1 MDTEAAESG
10 GHDKCCPHVVDP
22 WLFLGILAGLAV
34 TTFVLR
40 MQITMFIMGKK
51 RRRRKRSNNEIEISI
66 TNTSSKLTN
75 LKQDRGKKVILAGEL
90 EMFRNFQNPEP
101 SKFRTF
107 LHMICTS
114 ACLKYFL
121 TYCMLV
127 MRYFEYVPNLR
138 FI

>member
-1 MDTEAAESG
+1 MKLSLLLQSFYFPEKRPYDVKKYSDNKKLDTEAAESG

-66 TNTSSKLTN
+66 TNPSSKLTN
-75 LKQDRGKKVILAGEL
+75 LKQDWGKKVILKGEL
-90 EMFRNFQNPEP
+90 E
-101 SKFRTF
+101 
-107 LHMICTS
+107 L
-114 ACLKYFL
+114 L
-121 TYCMLV
+121 
-127 MRYFEYVPNLR
+127 
-138 FI
+138 

>member
-51 RRRRKRSNNEIEISI
+51 RRRRKRSNIEIEISI
-66 TNTSSKLTN
+66 TNPSSKVTN
-75 LKQDRGKKVILAGEL
+75 LKQDWGKKVMLAGEL

-101 SKFRTF
+101 SK
-107 LHMICTS
+107 CTHF
-114 ACLKYFL
+114 C
-121 TYCMLV
+121 T
-127 MRYFEYVPNLR
+127 
-138 FI
+138 